1 MEKMSV
7 IEKAIQWAVSIAADN
22 THGYDQ
28 IHRWGPDYDCSSLVI
43 SAYRAAGLPLKG
55 ATYTGNM
62 RAAFIKDGFK
72 SIPYRK
78 GMSLFRGDVLLNEK
92 HHTALYIGDGKIV
105 QASINEKGKAT
116 GGQTGDQ
123 TGGEIAVRSFYEY
136 KYGWEYIL
144 RYVAAEPDDT
154 TRYIEME
161 VPRLTKGM
169 RRAEVGT
176 VQTLLNALGFKGKNG
191 RPLTVDCDYGANTEY
206 AVSLFQASKG
216 LPSDG
221 ICGKLTWPALISS
234 NYR

>member
-1 MEKMSV
+1 MSSI
-7 IEKAIQWAVSIAADN
+7 IEKAIQWAVGIANDPS
-22 THGYDQ
+22 HGYDQ

-43 SAYRAAGLPLKG
+43 SAYRAAGLELKG

-62 RAAFIKDGFK
+62 RAAFIKNGFK
-72 SIPYRK
+72 SIPYKK

-105 QASINEKGKAT
+105 QASINEKGKIT
-116 GGQTGDQ
+116 GGKTGDQ

-136 KYGWEYIL
+136 KYGWDYIL
-144 RYVAAEPDDT
+144 RFVAAEPDD

-176 VQTLLNALGFKGKNG
+176 VQVLLNALGFKGKNG
-191 RPLTVDCDYGANTEY
+191 RPLKIDCDYGANTEY
-206 AVSLFQASKG
+206 AVSLFQSSKG

>member
-1 MEKMSV
+1 MEKMSI
-7 IEKAIQWAVSIAADN
+7 IETAIQWAVGIAADN
-22 THGYDQ
+22 SHGYDQ

-43 SAYRAAGLPLKG
+43 SAYRAAGLELKG

-72 SIPYRK
+72 SIPYKK

-105 QASINEKGKAT
+105 QASINEKGKIT
-116 GGQTGDQ
+116 GGKTGDQ
-123 TGGEIAVRSFYEY
+123 TGGEIAVRRFYEY
-136 KYGWEYIL
+136 KHGWDCIL
-144 RYVAAEPDDT
+144 RFLAAEPDD

-176 VQTLLNALGFKGKNG
+176 VQVLLNALGYAGKNG
-191 RPLTVDCDYGANTEY
+191 RPLKIDCDYGANTEY

>member
-7 IEKAIQWAVSIAADN
+7 IETAIQWAVGIAADN
-22 THGYDQ
+22 SHGYDQ

-72 SIPYRK
+72 SIPYK
-78 GMSLFRGDVLLNEK
+78 TGMSLFRGDVLLNKK

-136 KYGWEYIL
+136 KYGWDYIL
-144 RYVAAEPDDT
+144 RFVAAEPDD

-176 VQTLLNALGFKGKNG
+176 VQVLLNALGYAGKNG
-191 RPLTVDCDYGANTEY
+191 RPLKIDCDYGANTEY

-216 LPSDG
+216 LPSDC

>member
-1 MEKMSV
+1 MSV
-7 IEKAIQWAVSIAADN
+7 IETAIQWAVSIAADN

-43 SAYRAAGLPLKG
+43 SAYRAAGLELKG

-72 SIPYRK
+72 SIPYKK

-105 QASINEKGKAT
+105 QASINEKGKIT
-116 GGQTGDQ
+116 GGKTGDQ

-136 KYGWEYIL
+136 SKGWDYIL
-144 RYVAAEPDDT
+144 RFVAAEPDDT

-176 VQTLLNALGFKGKNG
+176 VQVLLNALGYAGKNG
-191 RPLTVDCDYGANTEY
+191 RPLKIDCDYGANTEY

>member
-1 MEKMSV
+1 M
-7 IEKAIQWAVSIAADN
+7 
-22 THGYDQ
+22 
-28 IHRWGPDYDCSSLVI
+28 VI
-43 SAYRAAGLPLKG
+43 SAYRAAGLELKG

-72 SIPYRK
+72 SIPYKK

-136 KYGWEYIL
+136 KYGWDYML
-144 RYVAAEPDDT
+144 RFVAAEPDD

-176 VQTLLNALGFKGKNG
+176 VQVLLNALGYAGKNG
-191 RPLTVDCDYGANTEY
+191 RPLKIDCDYGANTEY

-221 ICGKLTWPALISS
+221 ICGKLTWPTLISS

>member
-1 MEKMSV
+1 MSV

-72 SIPYRK
+72 SIPYKK

-105 QASINEKGKAT
+105 EASHGDDNKKHSESWNSSIRVTTLTDSRYNSFKRVHRFNGSVNTTAYIGFGEVSDRVALLQSFLKWYGFDIASDRYFGEATVKA
-116 GGQTGDQ
+116 
-123 TGGEIAVRSFYEY
+123 
-136 KYGWEYIL
+136 
-144 RYVAAEPDDT
+144 
-154 TRYIEME
+154 
-161 VPRLTKGM
+161 
-169 RRAEVGT
+169 
-176 VQTLLNALGFKGKNG
+176 VQ
-191 RPLTVDCDYGANTEY
+191 E
-206 AVSLFQASKG
+206 FQAENG
-216 LPSDG
+216 LEVDG
-221 ICGKLTWPALISS
+221 KVGEKTLKKMSEV
-234 NYR
+234 RK

>member
-1 MEKMSV
+1 MSV
-7 IEKAIQWAVSIAADN
+7 IEKAFQWAVSIAADN

-43 SAYRAAGLPLKG
+43 SAYRAARLELKG

-78 GMSLFRGDVLLNEK
+78 GMSLFRGDILLNEK

-136 KYGWEYIL
+136 KYGWDYIL

-176 VQTLLNALGFKGKNG
+176 VQVLLNALGYAGKNG
-191 RPLTVDCDYGANTEY
+191 RPLKIDCDYGANTEY

>member
-1 MEKMSV
+1 MSV

-22 THGYDQ
+22 SHGYDQ
-28 IHRWGPDYDCSSLVI
+28 IHRWGPDYDCSSLAI
-43 SAYRAAGLPLKG
+43 SAYRAAGLELKG

-72 SIPYRK
+72 SIPYKK

-92 HHTALYIGDGKIV
+92 HHTAIYIGDGKIV
-105 QASINEKGKAT
+105 QASINEKGKIT
-116 GGQTGDQ
+116 GGKTGDQ

-136 KYGWEYIL
+136 KYGWDYIL
-144 RYVAAEPDDT
+144 RFVAAEPDN

-176 VQTLLNALGFKGKNG
+176 VQVLLNALGYAGKNG
-191 RPLTVDCDYGANTEY
+191 RPLKIDCDYGVNTEY

>member
-7 IEKAIQWAVSIAADN
+7 IEKAIQWAVGIAADN

-43 SAYRAAGLPLKG
+43 SSYRAAGLELKG

-62 RAAFIKDGFK
+62 RAAFIKNGFK
-72 SIPYRK
+72 SIPYKK

-105 QASINEKGKAT
+105 QASINEKGKIT
-116 GGQTGDQ
+116 GGKTGDQ
-123 TGGEIAVRSFYEY
+123 TGGEIAVRRFYEY
-136 KYGWEYIL
+136 KHGWDCIL
-144 RYVAAEPDDT
+144 RFVAAEPDN

-176 VQTLLNALGFKGKNG
+176 VQVLLNALGYAGKNG
-191 RPLTVDCDYGANTEY
+191 RPLKIDCDYGANTEY

>member
-1 MEKMSV
+1 MNV
-7 IEKAIQWAVSIAADN
+7 IEKAIQWAVGIAADN

-43 SAYRAAGLPLKG
+43 SAYRTAGLELKG

-62 RAAFIKDGFK
+62 RAAFIKNGFK
-72 SIPYRK
+72 SIPYKK

-105 QASINEKGKAT
+105 QASINEKGKIT
-116 GGQTGDQ
+116 GGKTGDQ
-123 TGGEIAVRSFYEY
+123 TGGEIAVRHFYEY
-136 KYGWEYIL
+136 KYGWDYIL
-144 RYVAAEPDDT
+144 RFVAAEPDN

-176 VQTLLNALGFKGKNG
+176 VQVLLNALGYAGKNG
-191 RPLTVDCDYGANTEY
+191 RPLKIDCDYGANTEY

>member
-1 MEKMSV
+1 MSV
-7 IEKAIQWAVSIAADN
+7 IEKAIEWAVSIAADN

-72 SIPYRK
+72 SIPYKK

-136 KYGWEYIL
+136 KYGWDYIL
-144 RYVAAEPDDT
+144 RFVAAEPDD

-176 VQTLLNALGFKGKNG
+176 VQVLLNALGYAGKNG
-191 RPLTVDCDYGANTEY
+191 RPLKIDCDYGANTEY